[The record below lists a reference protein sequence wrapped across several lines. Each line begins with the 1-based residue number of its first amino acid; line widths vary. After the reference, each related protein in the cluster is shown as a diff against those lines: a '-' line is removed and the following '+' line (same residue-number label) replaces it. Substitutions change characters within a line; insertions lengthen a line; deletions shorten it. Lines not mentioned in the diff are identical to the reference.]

1 MNQFFYIGALGAQQ
15 QQQSMNVT
23 ANNLA
28 NVNTYGFK
36 ADRSV
41 FSGLMY
47 ENIKGQVRDEVQSG
61 LGTRLWTTD
70 TNFTQGTVVQTGR
83 DQDYMIDGS
92 GFFALV
98 DLASGEIS
106 FTRNGAFTI
115 SSFEERT
122 GFLDENGQPITET
135 VYYLSDGDGR
145 FVLGEDGNMIEV
157 NDPSEMYPVGIFD
170 YAVYDGMEH
179 QEGTRFLPQDK
190 NGGLT
195 LGTGKLRQGMLENSN
210 VDIAQEMTKLIETQ
224 RAYSMALRVVT
235 TTDEIESTINSI
247 SR

>member
-1 MNQFFYIGALGAQQ
+1 MNQSFYIGALGAQQ

-47 ENIKGQVRDEVQSG
+47 ENFKGLARDEVQSG
-61 LGTRLWTTD
+61 LGACLWTTD

-83 DQDYMIDGS
+83 SQDYMIDGS

-98 DLASGEIS
+98 DMASGEIS
-106 FTRNGAFTI
+106 FTRNGAFMI
-115 SSFEERT
+115 ASFEERT

-135 VYYLSDGDGR
+135 NYYLSDGNGR

-157 NDPSEMYPVGIFD
+157 DDPSKMYSVGVFD
-170 YAVYDGMEH
+170 YAIYDGLEH
-179 QEGTRFLPQDK
+179 QDGTRFL
-190 NGGLT
+190 
-195 LGTGKLRQGMLENSN
+195 
-210 VDIAQEMTKLIETQ
+210 A
-224 RAYSMALRVVT
+224 
-235 TTDEIESTINSI
+235 
-247 SR
+247 